1 MITHGLDI
9 IKTAVDYLNRGQLP
23 VIAFD
28 QPLYALAKLVQWN
41 WEGNYGEKY
50 FVIMIGPL
58 HIEMAA
64 LKTIGD
70 WLKDSGWS
78 LAISEADIPSSGTA
92 DSFLHA
98 AHVTK
103 TRSAHHFFFLKTEYF
118 LRFQTRQCFSNCLH

>member
-1 MITHGLDI
+1 MIMLGLYI
-9 IKTAVDYLNRGQLP
+9 IKIAVDYVNRGQLS

-28 QPLYALAKLVQWN
+28 QPLYALARLVQWN
-41 WEGNYGEKY
+41 WKKNYREKC

-78 LAISEADIPSSGTA
+78 LALSEADIPSSGTA

-103 TRSAHHFFFLKTEYF
+103 TRSTHHFFF
-118 LRFQTRQCFSNCLH
+118 

>member
-1 MITHGLDI
+1 
-9 IKTAVDYLNRGQLP
+9 
-23 VIAFD
+23 
-28 QPLYALAKLVQWN
+28 
-41 WEGNYGEKY
+41 
-50 FVIMIGPL
+50 MIGPL

-103 TRSAHHFFFLKTEYF
+103 TRSAHRFCLKKLNIF
-118 LRFQTRQCFSNCLH
+118 